1 MSLFAFYFVVWHQKE
16 FWTVKL
22 GESEDID
29 TPHGNVR
36 VWRYMEHCK
45 LESLLSESS
54 LFFSNANHLTDQ
66 YEVSIPESSL
76 ADKRKKLKKLGLK
89 GRDLKEEISAFNWY
103 TNPMKGLV
111 LTNCWSISP
120 HESYALWKIYLGPK
134 KNGIAIRS
142 TVSSLKKAIQNGND
156 SYPEEFFIG
165 KIKYSSHLKP
175 DELERFSVITT
186 KKPFYDF
193 EKELRVF
200 IVNRPVSEG
209 GNVPPYDIDKGRLVS
224 VDIQTLVHDVFV
236 SPFAESGYSRE
247 VESLLQG
254 NGLKV
259 GLLKQSEIRD
269 K

>member
-1 MSLFAFYFVVWHQKE
+1 MA
-16 FWTVKL
+16 
-22 GESEDID
+22 
-29 TPHGNVR
+29 
-36 VWRYMEHCK
+36 HCK
-45 LESLLSESS
+45 LKSLLSESS
-54 LFFSNANHLTDQ
+54 LFFPNANKLSDQ
-66 YEVSIPESSL
+66 YEVSIPASTVANKTKEF
-76 ADKRKKLKKLGLK
+76 KKSGLK
-89 GRDLKEEISAFNWY
+89 GRDLEEKISAFNWN

-111 LTNCWSISP
+111 LVNCWSISR
-120 HESYALWKIYLGPK
+120 HESYALWKIYLAPE

-200 IVNRPVSEG
+200 IAKNPVSKG
-209 GNVPPYDIDKGRLVS
+209 GDDPPYDIDKGRSVS

-236 SPFAESGYSRE
+236 SPFAEPGYSGE
-247 VESLLQG
+247 VESLLQA

-259 GLLKQSEIRD
+259 GLLKQSEIRE